1 MGIRDE
7 QKEKRR
13 KEILDAALDLF
24 IRQGYAATK
33 VSDIAQRVGMSMG
46 LLFHYFASK
55 EALYEELIRIGLSGP
70 EKVMGLQE
78 DDPLRFFKSV
88 VDTIFGFLRSQPFVA
103 KMFVLMSQAML
114 NEAAPQ
120 GVKEMLSGFNI
131 YTPTVRRIRQ
141 GQGNGT
147 IREGDPGALAVAYWC
162 AIQGIAEELAAIPEM
177 PCPESSWIIDIIR
190 RHEE

>member
-33 VSDIAQRVGMSMG
+33 VSDIAQRVGMSVG

-55 EALYEELIRIGLSGP
+55 EALYEELIRTGLSGP
-70 EKVMGLQE
+70 QKVMGLPE
-78 DDPLRFFKSV
+78 DDPLRFFESV
-88 VDTIFGFLRSQPFVA
+88 ADTIFDFLRSQPFVA
-103 KMFVLMSQAML
+103 KMFVLMSQAMRGD
-114 NEAAPQ
+114 AVPQ
-120 GVKEMLSGFNI
+120 GVKDMLRGFDV

-141 GQGNGT
+141 GQENGT

-177 PCPESSWIIDIIR
+177 PYPESNWIIDIIR
-190 RHEE
+190 RHEA